1 MPAFHSSKKQN
12 EDIGPGTRSAP
23 PRNQA
28 LNCRR
33 VSNLLSAY
41 LDAELAG
48 TEMLDIRD
56 HLSRC
61 PSCAREYDEL
71 RQTKRLL
78 GTLAL
83 RTPEAG
89 TDFETR
95 LRQSVA
101 QQSAW
106 GGLGRL
112 PGMFSAWRQG
122 ATSLTP
128 PRVRTLTTATALSVA
143 GLLLGTITLD
153 RAGVG
158 MLTPR
163 RGGTRMSESPAFF
176 AALLPSPGYGVLPP
190 YMAQHLVRQTAPPLA
205 DSNALMLSRPSRGD
219 DFSATV
225 SVPLPVQQLLFEKR
239 PSNNSY
245 EMYRGYPMRWAR

>member
-1 MPAFHSSKKQN
+1 M
-12 EDIGPGTRSAP
+12 
-23 PRNQA
+23 
-28 LNCRR
+28 NCRR

-48 TEMLDIRD
+48 AEMLDIRD

-61 PSCAREYDEL
+61 PFCAREYEGL

-78 GTLAL
+78 GALAL
-83 RTPEAG
+83 RMPEVG
-89 TDFETR
+89 TDFEAR

-106 GGLGRL
+106 GGLDWL

-122 ATSLTP
+122 ALATSLTP
-128 PRVRTLTTATALSVA
+128 TRVRTLTTATALSVA

-158 MLTPR
+158 MLTT
-163 RGGTRMSESPAFF
+163 RGSGGRVSGPTAFL
-176 AALLPSPGYGVLPP
+176 AALLPSGYGVLPP
-190 YMAQHLVRQTAPPLA
+190 YMAQHLVRQNALPLA
-205 DSNALMLSRPSRGD
+205 DSNALLPSRSSGND
-219 DFSATV
+219 DLSSAVSNPFS
-225 SVPLPVQQLLFEKR
+225 VQQVSLGSR
-239 PSNNSY
+239 PSNNFY
-245 EMYRGYPMRWAR
+245 PTYRGYPMRWAR